1 MRVLGIDTGSTH
13 LAWAVVAPAEG
24 PTPAVLLAHG
34 AVEGKPH
41 TPLAYRLWAA
51 GQELGQVARAHQVS
65 HVGYELVF
73 QHARRGGG
81 AMDAAL
87 FTGAVLAALA
97 LYEPEGYTP
106 NQVKA
111 VAVGHGGAD
120 KKQVAAH
127 VRELVGVPAGLR
139 LSAHVTDAIGV
150 ALCRLAQERP
160 LDLLPLVAAART
172 R

>member
-24 PTPAVLLAHG
+24 PTPAVLVAHG
-34 AVEGKPH
+34 SVGMPAQA
-41 TPLAYRLWAA
+41 PLAWRLWEA
-51 GQELGQVARAHQVS
+51 GQRVQEVARQHQVT

-73 QHARRGGG
+73 QHPRRGGG

-111 VAVGHGGAD
+111 VAVGHGAAD

-127 VRELVGVPAGLR
+127 VRQLVGVPAALK

-150 ALCRLAQERP
+150 ALCRLAEERP
-160 LDLLPLVAAART
+160 LDLLPLVAAGRAR
-172 R
+172 